1 MSDDNEPKGRAKG
14 AIALAKS
21 MTPEQL
27 SERAKKGAAARWGA
41 KPLKATHKG
50 NFKQDFGLDVEC
62 FVLDDENKTAVISQ
76 RGMAEALNL
85 GEGGSR
91 LPRFIAGKNMSFYIG
106 AELRQKL
113 EKPLIFQPPSLGPK
127 SPPRQLHGYDV
138 TNLIDLCKVI
148 VKAHHEKNLL
158 ASQINIAIQ
167 AQVIL
172 NASAKAGIKGLVYA
186 LAGYRPEVEE
196 VIAAF
201 KLYVQEEARKY
212 EQEFPNELYAEW
224 QRLYSIPRPARGKS
238 WHLMHLTV
246 RHIYY
251 PLAKSNGKILELMRA
266 LKASDGDRKKKL
278 FQFLNDVGARA
289 LRMHIGRVYE
299 MAESST
305 TKQEYDAKIVA
316 RFGGQQE
323 LELVVPIEPGTP
335 S

>member
-224 QRLYSIPRPARGKS
+224 QRLTNVPSFGRLLAAAPLTDADLSARTADQG
-238 WHLMHLTV
+238 
-246 RHIYY
+246 
-251 PLAKSNGKILELMRA
+251 
-266 LKASDGDRKKKL
+266 
-278 FQFLNDVGARA
+278 
-289 LRMHIGRVYE
+289 LRDI
-299 MAESST
+299 
-305 TKQEYDAKIVA
+305 D
-316 RFGGQQE
+316 
-323 LELVVPIEPGTP
+323 L
-335 S
+335 